1 MTTQIRKTAML
12 ILSAVIVPAGF
23 VAIFVATLALTRAN
37 VARGPILPQS
47 LQVLFWLSVIYFL
60 LVSLALIF
68 WTSRRR
74 VVAVIGI
81 YSWVIASVTA
91 IALIVSGPALAER
104 SLTIYLLETLAS
116 VNEPM
121 EKSQLEVA
129 TTKGWWPAY
138 DQTAIRINE
147 QLALGNIVRG
157 ARLHSDESRKSFR

>member
-1 MTTQIRKTAML
+1 
-12 ILSAVIVPAGF
+12 
-23 VAIFVATLALTRAN
+23 
-37 VARGPILPQS
+37 
-47 LQVLFWLSVIYFL
+47 
-60 LVSLALIF
+60 LIF

-147 QLALGNIVRG
+147 QLALGNIVRVEG
-157 ARLHSDESRKSFR
+157 QGYILTNRGKAFAKIAEIQAQIFSLNPKIVQGYSTLPSK